1 MAGLR
6 ERKKAQTRQLLVET
20 AWQLFADHGF
30 AAVSVVD
37 IARAADVS
45 EATVF
50 NYFRT
55 KEDLFYSRFEAF
67 EADLVAAVRDRP
79 RGEPA
84 IKAFRRFLLRPG
96 GLLKAAEAGDAEA
109 LSQLRTVNRLIADSP
124 ALLARERQA
133 FAHTVEALARLLA
146 EETGQH
152 PDDATATVV
161 AHALLGVH
169 RALIDHVRRRV
180 LSGEPLTGLTAE
192 VQRLGRRALT
202 TLERGLAD
210 YPSRA
215 G

>member
-1 MAGLR
+1 MTGLR
-6 ERKKAQTRQLLVET
+6 ERKKEQTRQLLADA
-20 AWQLFADHGF
+20 AWQLFAERGF
-30 AAVSVVD
+30 AGVAVAD

-67 EADLVAAVRDRP
+67 EAQLLAAVRDRP
-79 RGEPA
+79 AGEPA
-84 IKAFRRFLLRPG
+84 IKAFQRFLLQPG
-96 GLLKAAEAGDAEA
+96 GLVKSAEAGDRDA
-109 LSQLRTVNRLIADSP
+109 LTQLRTVNRLIADSP
-124 ALLARERQA
+124 TLIARERQA
-133 FAHTVEALARLLA
+133 FAQSASSLARLLA
-146 EETGQH
+146 EETGR
-152 PDDATATVV
+152 PADDVIATVV

-192 VQRLGRRALT
+192 LQRLARRALT

-210 YPSRA
+210 YAPQA

>member
-1 MAGLR
+1 MTGLR
-6 ERKKAQTRQLLVET
+6 ERKKEQTRQLLADT
-20 AWQLFADHGF
+20 AWQLFTEHGF
-30 AAVSVVD
+30 AGVSVAD

-67 EADLVAAVRDRP
+67 EAELVAAVRDRP
-79 RGEPA
+79 AGQPA

-96 GLLKAAEAGDAEA
+96 GLLKAAEAGEA
-109 LSQLRTVNRLIADSP
+109 AALAQLRTVNRLIADSP
-124 ALLARERQA
+124 TLVARERQA
-133 FAHTVEALARLLA
+133 FAHAAASLVALLA
-146 EETGQH
+146 EETGKH
-152 PDDATATVV
+152 PDDVTATVV

-180 LSGEPLTGLTAE
+180 LSGEPVTGLTAE
-192 VQRLGRRALT
+192 LQRLGRRALT

-210 YPSRA
+210 YAPRA